1 MTKVTWS
8 PVTRFRCGPPQ
19 VLEYMTAELVEA
31 AGLQAKKTKAMN
43 KKQGAL
49 MISPSHI
56 VQAVSA
62 FARHLRCSF
71 LNMIYRLAKMRTCR
85 WC

>member
-8 PVTRFRCGPPQ
+8 PVTCFRCGPPQ

-62 FARHLRCSF
+62 FVRHLRCF
-71 LNMIYRLAKMRTCR
+71 
-85 WC
+85 